1 MSNQPEID
9 YTSPYISEREYLLKK
24 GVDLK
29 AELQDDDNKSNKVK
43 RFIEDITH
51 FIMDYFTFNY
61 ACNELNRLT
70 SDFSKLPEWR
80 RKRFHFGMLEQ
91 IEYVLNNGLIHTDSG
106 VNRDLNTILDMERIQ
121 ISTSAMREF
130 RLGAFANIK
139 TAGSVCEIGDED

>member
-29 AELQDDDNKSNKVK
+29 AELQDDDNKSNKVN
-43 RFIEDITH
+43 RFIKDITH

-106 VNRDLNTILDMERIQ
+106 VNREMNTILDMERIQ

-139 TAGSVCEIGDED
+139 TAGSVCEVGDED

>member
-1 MSNQPEID
+1 MENQPEIN
-9 YTSPYISEREYLLKK
+9 YSSPYISEREYLLKK

-43 RFIEDITH
+43 RFIEDITN
-51 FIMDYFTFNY
+51 FVLDYLTKEY

-70 SDFSKLPEWR
+70 SDFSQLAEWR

-91 IEYVLNNGLIHTDSG
+91 IEYVLDNGLIHTDSG

-130 RLGAFANIK
+130 KLGAFANIQ
-139 TAGSVCEIGDED
+139 TVGSTCELGDED